1 MNDSSENKRMIPLL
15 LVLLTVAAALL
26 RVQNI
31 FSGLEYDEIWTLEN
45 FASMPLFKLFTEL
58 ALPNNQ
64 PLNSCWVKFAVYSE
78 LPVWSIRIH
87 SLIASILTLP
97 LAGFISYHLAGKKIS
112 AAFACMAFLALSSP
126 DIAYATLARGYALQ
140 VFFLT
145 LFGAGLTA
153 AAFCCPQGKI
163 KKFLPELAVFLG
175 GAGAGLTLPTSVVY
189 LAGITLAAFL
199 IKPELPRRSL
209 LFVLIAGVALT
220 AFFCLFNLQQ
230 LNAARIWGS
239 KITSFADF
247 CNFLSDTSKH
257 VIAPVALL
265 VSCIALRSR
274 PRQTLPLLFILL
286 LPLLSAVLTN
296 AGPPRTYIPFGT
308 VLAISAGCGASII
321 IQKLKKSLAV
331 PVCLALTVFLAGEY
345 ALRRQLWYTPDSREI
360 FKQTAQLP
368 STSLVVHRATSGYP
382 LAWNNQP
389 EIYSDFVKRLLEHST
404 ELIMFDG
411 PGRINGNDRQ
421 NNEAVITIP
430 AQGTEIKS
438 GVLNYR
444 KYALEELSTPPG
456 QEENVLIVLRPM
468 PENMLNFYFSLLNTP
483 KSSWLKLNPWLNR
496 HLNLQD
502 GTYRYAL
509 LAGKVNSVSF
519 DWNPFLNSNGSIS
532 VYRFGK

>member
-112 AAFACMAFLALSSP
+112 AVFACMAFLALSSP

-153 AAFCCPQGKI
+153 AGFCRPEGKI
-163 KKFLPELAVFLG
+163 KQYLPELAVFLG
-175 GAGAGLTLPTSVVY
+175 GAGAVLTLPTSVVY
-189 LAGITLAAFL
+189 LAGISIAAFL

-209 LFVLIAGVALT
+209 IFVLIAGIVLT
-220 AFFCLFNLQQ
+220 AGFCLFNLQQ
-230 LNAARIWGS
+230 LNAARVWGS

-247 CNFLSDTSKH
+247 YNFLFNTSTH

-265 VSCIALRSR
+265 VSCIAFKIQ

-286 LPLLSAVLTN
+286 PVLLSAVLTN

-308 VLAISAGCGASII
+308 VLAISAGCGASVI
-321 IQKLKKSLAV
+321 IQKLKRNLAILT
-331 PVCLALTVFLAGEY
+331 CLFIAILLAGEY
-345 ALRRQLWYTPDSREI
+345 TLRRPLWHSPDSREI
-360 FKQTAQLP
+360 FRQAALLP
-368 STSLVVHRATSGYP
+368 HSSLVVHRATSGYP

-389 EIYSDFVKRLLEHST
+389 EIYTDFVKRLLEHST

-430 AQGTEIKS
+430 APGTEIKS
-438 GVLNYR
+438 GVLHYR

-456 QEENVLIVLRPM
+456 PEENVLIVLRPM
-468 PENMLNFYFSLLNTP
+468 PESMLNFYLSLLNTP
-483 KSSWLKLNPWLNR
+483 ESSWLKLNPWLNR
-496 HLNLQD
+496 HLND

-509 LAGKVNSVSF
+509 LAGKVNSASF
-519 DWNPFLNSNGSIS
+519 DWNPFLNSNSSIS
-532 VYRFGK
+532 VYRLKK